1 MNLFERYE
9 KLKRQAVRLMEKGQ
23 ISAYLD
29 TLMELNGLKRQ
40 IHMLKTSN

>member
-9 KLKRQAVRLMEKGQ
+9 KLKSHAVRLMEKGQ
-23 ISAYLD
+23 IAAYLE

-40 IHMLKTSN
+40 IQMLKTSN